1 MPLRRIGGYSVR
13 AGPRRYSAAG
23 RPVSG
28 ARLPPVGR
36 TKSLVPITLRLKF
49 RGSSGSP
56 HTASYT
62 VRRSPMVKAGP
73 QKAAA
78 SVVYSS
84 RRRARST
91 ASARIVSWSKAS
103 VPADLVRRRPPGRR
117 RV

>member
-1 MPLRRIGGYSVR
+1 M
-13 AGPRRYSAAG
+13 
-23 RPVSG
+23 
-28 ARLPPVGR
+28 
-36 TKSLVPITLRLKF
+36 VPITLRLKF
-49 RGSSGSP
+49 RRSSGSP

-103 VPADLVRRRPPGRR
+103 VPLILSAGADPGCR